1 MALIRIVRCVILKAS
16 YQLPRVV
23 WDWKSIRSR
32 DGVRGMSE
40 DVVDNQ
46 LHDSRKTDK
55 DDRSEELTDVGS
67 NCTQLQREVL

>member
-1 MALIRIVRCVILKAS
+1 MR
-16 YQLPRVV
+16 
-23 WDWKSIRSR
+23 
-32 DGVRGMSE
+32 GVSE